1 MHLDRFLGGFFI
13 SLTKI
18 SLLLMKD
25 VLKSL
30 AKSVLIPPGLIA
42 TADAGI
48 LNKSI
53 SYGK

>member
-1 MHLDRFLGGFFI
+1 MHLDRFLGSPI
-13 SLTKI
+13 
-18 SLLLMKD
+18 LLLMKD

-30 AKSVLIPPGLIA
+30 AKSILIPLGLIA

-48 LNKSI
+48 HNKSI